1 MRTLI
6 IDRVKVFQQLI
17 AGILD
22 ASEIEHVFAATG
34 KDALE
39 LLKNSKDFDCLCL
52 AMYLDD
58 MDGIELSQKIRKIK
72 CYRHTPIVLLTSE
85 SNQDVIKQAINSG
98 ITDIFSKNKVHE
110 LVNFIER
117 FTQVN
122 KPIFGKVLYIEDQ
135 NSQRNLVTRMFKD
148 RSLEVDDFDNAE
160 DAWDAFLKNRYN
172 LVVTDIVL
180 TGEISGVLLINKI
193 RRLDDIKGDT
203 PILAVTAFDD
213 ASRRI
218 SLFHMGI
225 TDYVTKPIIEEELIA
240 RVRNLIANQKAHERE
255 IHFREYMNS
264 EEIMNRSLK
273 MEAMGKLTGGIAHD
287 YNNMLGI
294 IIGYT
299 DLLGL
304 KLADNPKLLKYVQ
317 QIEKAS
323 ANGAQLTSKLLSF
336 TRKKTVSQN
345 VININQT
352 LTDIS
357 SMLEKLLTA
366 GIQMSLNLDNDLW
379 NVYIDANDFENA
391 LMNMCIN
398 AKHAMG
404 ENGTL
409 TIVTMNTVLTS
420 GVADKYG
427 LVAGD
432 YVRLSMLDSGVGMD
446 KETRARI
453 FDPFFTTKGDDG
465 TGLGLSQVYGFVQ
478 RSKGSIG
485 VESKL
490 GKGTLITLYFP
501 RNEGKL
507 LKKVKHKKKDNEQ
520 VNAKQFSV
528 LIVDDEDALAAL
540 TVEIL
545 NSVGYK
551 SEVASDADEALEKFK
566 QQNFDVMITDIVMP
580 GMNGY
585 ELASKIKA
593 NYPATKIIITSGYD
607 EILRLEVEDDLFDRR
622 LEKPV
627 SRIQLLECLNEIL
640 NT

>member
-6 IDRVKVFQQLI
+6 IDRVKVFQQLV
-17 AGILD
+17 ASILD
-22 ASEIEHVFAATG
+22 ASEIEHVFATTG
-34 KDALE
+34 KDALNI
-39 LLKNSKDFDCLCL
+39 LNDGKGFDCFCL
-52 AMYLDD
+52 SMYLDD
-58 MDGIELSQKIRKIK
+58 MDGLELSKEIRKITR
-72 CYRHTPIVLLTSE
+72 YRHTPIVLLTSE

-98 ITDIFSKNKVHE
+98 ITDIFSKSKVHE

-135 NSQRNLVTRMFKD
+135 NSQRKLVTRIFKD

-180 TGEISGVLLINKI
+180 AGEISGVLLINKI

-218 SLFHMGI
+218 SLYHMGI

-240 RVRNLIANQKAHERE
+240 RVRNLIANQKALERE
-255 IHFREYMNS
+255 IDFREYLNS
-264 EEIMNRSLK
+264 EEIMNRSMK

-294 IIGYT
+294 IMGYT

-304 KLADNPKLLKYVQ
+304 ELSDKPELLKYVK

-336 TRKKTVSQN
+336 TRKKTVTQEI
-345 VININQT
+345 ININKV
-352 LTDIS
+352 LTDIGT
-357 SMLEKLLTA
+357 MLEQLLTA
-366 GIQMSLNLDNDLW
+366 GIHLTLNLDNDLW
-379 NVYIDANDFENA
+379 NVYLDGNDFENA

-404 ENGTL
+404 EKGSL
-409 TIVTMNTVLTS
+409 TIVTMNTVLTRS
-420 GVADKYG
+420 VADQYG
-427 LVAGD
+427 LVVGD
-432 YVRLSMLDSGVGMD
+432 YVRVSILDSGCGMD
-446 KETRARI
+446 KDTRSRI
-453 FDPFFTTKGDDG
+453 FDPFFTTKGEDG
-465 TGLGLSQVYGFVQ
+465 TGLGMSQVYGFVQ
-478 RSKGSIG
+478 RSQGGIG

-490 GKGTLITLYFP
+490 GKGTLFTLYFP
-501 RNEGKL
+501 RNDSKSMN
-507 LKKVKHKKKDNEQ
+507 KVKHKREKGEEIP
-520 VNAKQFSV
+520 AKQYSV
-528 LIVDDEDALAAL
+528 LIVDDEDALAEL
-540 TVEIL
+540 TVDVL
-545 NSVGYK
+545 DSAGYR
-551 SEVASDADEALEKFK
+551 SELASDANDALKKLEQHK
-566 QQNFDVMITDIVMP
+566 FDVMITDIIMP
-580 GMNGY
+580 GTNGY
-585 ELASKIKA
+585 ELASKVKSL
-593 NYPATKIIITSGYD
+593 YPETKIIITSGYD
-607 EILRLEVEDDLFDRR
+607 DILGLGVEEEVFEYR

-627 SRIQLLECLNEIL
+627 TRIQLLECMDEIL
-640 NT
+640 KA